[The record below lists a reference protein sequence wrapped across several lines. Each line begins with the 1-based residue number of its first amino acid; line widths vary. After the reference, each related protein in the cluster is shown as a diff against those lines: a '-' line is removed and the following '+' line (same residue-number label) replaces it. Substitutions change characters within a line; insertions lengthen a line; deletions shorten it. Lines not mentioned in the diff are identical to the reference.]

1 MDIQFQSTPGPLASA
16 ITKAV
21 DSLGGDVPNGGT
33 TADTVLTLS
42 GTGTQHTVV
51 YIFDNQTLLRT
62 ASVISLG
69 TWELTATVEL
79 GRHAFTVRDALGGGD
94 SAEWVINVA
103 EAELELKPP
112 TVVQAPDGTLN
123 PMDAISGATVVVSYD
138 DMQPT
143 DTIGLS
149 WNGLDNLVS
158 TQPGNAIGSVTF
170 TVPASAVAA
179 VIGKTIP
186 VLYAVV
192 RNGVAK
198 PSWELPLTVETLADS
213 VLEAPRILQA
223 TDDLNLDVS
232 ALTGDADL
240 TVRPWPFIEVEQQI
254 SLRFEGTK
262 EDGTAYNWA
271 HPTWQDFP
279 IGSAGEPT
287 TTVALGDLKALKDG
301 SRLTLIFAVSFD
313 GGLTKILFPLRTLS
327 VAQRAFRFEGFE
339 EATPML
345 LPVGSDLLFPSGLRL
360 LVRKNVGVVPLHW
373 AIVRASSQQD
383 EHGFQYLSIEANS
396 QPYSQGQFILDVPSN
411 TVRFTVW
418 AVDNEP
424 ALTLRVSFYYV
435 DDGNSLNVRY
445 DVPSEGRLPVEYT
458 APPGKKVRQLY
469 IDGTSRGFG
478 FIAFDSFRWAV

>member
-1 MDIQFQSTPGPLASA
+1 MDIQLQSTPGPLASA
-16 ITKAV
+16 ITSAV

-69 TWELTATVEL
+69 TWGFTATVEL

-192 RNGVAK
+192 RNGFGK
-198 PSWELPLTVETLADS
+198 PSWELPLTVETLAES

-223 TDDLNLDVS
+223 SEDGSLDVG

-240 TVRPWPFIEVEQQI
+240 RVKPWPFIEAGQLI

-262 EDGTAYNWA
+262 ADGTAYNWA
-271 HPTWQDFP
+271 HPAWQDLP
-279 IGSAGEPT
+279 IGSTGEPST
-287 TTVALGDLKALKDG
+287 KVTLGNLKELKDD
-301 SRLTLIFAVSFD
+301 SKLRLIFEVSFD
-313 GGLTKILFPLRTLS
+313 GGRTRIRFPVRSYSVHIEVVVAENLDAIPSQSIVVGRPLDTPRIIVALVTGGAARVIPVTNYSPPTGVTIPGQRERQILEISGCTLNIHLK
-327 VAQRAFRFEGFE
+327 R
-339 EATPML
+339 
-345 LPVGSDLLFPSGLRL
+345 
-360 LVRKNVGVVPLHW
+360 
-373 AIVRASSQQD
+373 
-383 EHGFQYLSIEANS
+383 
-396 QPYSQGQFILDVPSN
+396 
-411 TVRFTVW
+411 
-418 AVDNEP
+418 P
-424 ALTLRVSFYYV
+424 AKGVSFYYSWVNLTSNYVEFLNADGVSLDRQFLTVNLYDASLCEFSVVSSERIHDLLISVAVGDVIAV
-435 DDGNSLNVRY
+435 DCFRFIFS
-445 DVPSEGRLPVEYT
+445 
-458 APPGKKVRQLY
+458 KV
-469 IDGTSRGFG
+469 
-478 FIAFDSFRWAV
+478 